1 MSRSTSAKRFK
12 RHHNPYYASGITG
25 GELYHHIQTYL
36 EDKLNYICKD
46 VHQMSD
52 NDVLHLYEKNWK
64 NYKNMCQKLDNVCNY
79 VNRHWVEHELNAGS
93 DIVDINEL
101 SQRIWKN
108 NFFKPLFLRTAQACF
123 NLISMHRNTDS
134 FDDNKPIEND
144 LYLYLNKDLIELMC
158 SDVVNAA
165 AIGSFET
172 KFLQLAQDF
181 YLKQNVSS
189 FEPDQI
195 FEYLTPISKYIHNE
209 INLIMSYLPQK
220 MSISKKLTNMVQ
232 DILIPQDI
240 FIIIILENLKSIV
253 QNENSQELT
262 RLYKPI
268 SQIPKMKNELA
279 KLIETHIYMKGMNAI
294 KYVNEKITN
303 DPQLYIETIIDVHK
317 KYLKFAQD
325 TFDGEQIFITALDKA
340 CGKLINNVT
349 TEAGNSSITPS
360 ELLLRYCDVLLR
372 KGTKTIA
379 ETDFEEKSNKIMIV
393 FNYIEDKDIF
403 ERLYRNR
410 LAKRLIGQLSDS
422 DDHEKSMVIQL
433 QHICGFEYTTKLER
447 MLQDVDVSKT
457 LTSDYEKY
465 CENHHITDI
474 VDFSIMVLTSNS
486 WSFSEIPSLVIPVEL
501 KSTSNSFIDFYNHD
515 HNGRKLLW
523 LHQHSKGELQTS
535 FTSQKYIFQVSTY
548 QMAVL
553 LLFNKS
559 LTWTAEGLHD
569 ETQIKLDTLLQVISS
584 LLKNKILACKNINTY
599 NDFKHTDIQMNYVI
613 HLSND
618 FKSKKIRLNLNVP
631 LKSIEQKDISVD
643 ETINNDRRMVIQ
655 ATIVRIM
662 KARQILEYALLIQE
676 VIQQLTPRF
685 IPKIPV
691 IKKTIDTLIEKEY
704 LERQSDDK
712 NTLKYLA

>member
-1 MSRSTSAKRFK
+1 
-12 RHHNPYYASGITG
+12 
-25 GELYHHIQTYL
+25 
-36 EDKLNYICKD
+36 
-46 VHQMSD
+46 
-52 NDVLHLYEKNWK
+52 
-64 NYKNMCQKLDNVCNY
+64 
-79 VNRHWVEHELNAGS
+79 
-93 DIVDINEL
+93 
-101 SQRIWKN
+101 
-108 NFFKPLFLRTAQACF
+108 
-123 NLISMHRNTDS
+123 
-134 FDDNKPIEND
+134 
-144 LYLYLNKDLIELMC
+144 
-158 SDVVNAA
+158 
-165 AIGSFET
+165 
-172 KFLQLAQDF
+172 
-181 YLKQNVSS
+181 
-189 FEPDQI
+189 
-195 FEYLTPISKYIHNE
+195 
-209 INLIMSYLPQK
+209 
-220 MSISKKLTNMVQ
+220 MVQ
-232 DILIPQDI
+232 DIFIPQDI
-240 FIIIILENLKSIV
+240 FNIILEYLKSIV
-253 QNENSQELT
+253 QYEKYQELT
-262 RLYKPI
+262 RLYQPI
-268 SQIPKMKNELA
+268 SRIPKMKNELA
-279 KLIETHIYMKGMNAI
+279 KLIDTHICMKGRNAI
-294 KYVNEKITN
+294 KYVNEK
-303 DPQLYIETIIDVHK
+303 DPKLYIETIIDVHK

-372 KGTKTIA
+372 KGTKTIE
-379 ETDFEEKSNKIMIV
+379 ETDFEEKSNKIIIV
-393 FNYIEDKDIF
+393 FNYIKDKDIF

-410 LAKRLIGQLSDS
+410 LAKRLVGQLSDS
-422 DDHEKSMVIQL
+422 DDHEKSMVSQL
-433 QHICGFEYTTKLER
+433 QRKCGFEYTSKLER

-474 VDFSIMVLTSNS
+474 VDFSVMVLTSNS
-486 WSFSEIPSLVIPVEL
+486 WSFSEIHNLVLPTEL
-501 KSTSNSFIDFYNHD
+501 ESTSNSFIDFYNHD
-515 HNGRKLLW
+515 HNGRKLIW

-559 LTWTAEGLHD
+559 LTWTVEGLHD
-569 ETQIKLDTLLQVISS
+569 ETQTKLDTLLQVIGS

-676 VIQQLTPRF
+676 VIQQLTQRF

>member
-1 MSRSTSAKRFK
+1 MS
-12 RHHNPYYASGITG
+12 
-25 GELYHHIQTYL
+25 
-36 EDKLNYICKD
+36 
-46 VHQMSD
+46 
-52 NDVLHLYEKNWK
+52 NDV
-64 NYKNMCQKLDNVCNY
+64 
-79 VNRHWVEHELNAGS
+79 
-93 DIVDINEL
+93 I
-101 SQRIWKN
+101 
-108 NFFKPLFLRTAQACF
+108 
-123 NLISMHRNTDS
+123 
-134 FDDNKPIEND
+134 
-144 LYLYLNKDLIELMC
+144 
-158 SDVVNAA
+158 NAA

-195 FEYLTPISKYIHNE
+195 FEYLTPISKYIHHE
-209 INLIMSYLPQK
+209 INLIMSYLPQE
-220 MSISKKLTNMVQ
+220 MAISKKLTNMVQ
-232 DILIPQDI
+232 DIFIPQDI
-240 FIIIILENLKSIV
+240 FTIILEYLKSIV
-253 QNENSQELT
+253 QNENSPELT
-262 RLYKPI
+262 RFYKPI
-268 SQIPKMKNELA
+268 SQIPKLKNEVA
-279 KLIETHIYMKGMNAI
+279 KLIETHIFMKGTNAI
-294 KYVNEKITN
+294 KYVNEK
-303 DPQLYIETIIDVHK
+303 DPKLYIETILDIHK
-317 KYLKFAQD
+317 KYLQFVQD

-349 TEAGNSSITPS
+349 TEAGDSSIKSS
-360 ELLLRYCDVLLR
+360 ELLVRYCDALLK
-372 KGTKTIA
+372 KGTKTIE
-379 ETDFEEKSNKIMIV
+379 ETDFEEEFNKIMIV

-410 LAKRLIGQLSDS
+410 LAKRLICQLSDS
-422 DDHEKSMVIQL
+422 DDHEKSIVLQL
-433 QHICGFEYTTKLER
+433 QRKCGFEYTTKLER
-447 MLQDVDVSKT
+447 MLQDVDVSKM
-457 LTSDYEKY
+457 LTSDYKKY

-486 WSFSEIPSLVIPVEL
+486 WSFSEIPSLVVPVEL

-515 HNGRKLLW
+515 HNGRKLIW
-523 LHQHSKGELQTS
+523 LHQYSKGELQTS

-559 LTWTAEGLHD
+559 LTWTVERLHD

-584 LLKNKILACKNINTY
+584 LLKNKILICENINT
-599 NDFKHTDIQMNYVI
+599 DDDLKHTDIHMNYTI
-613 HLSND
+613 QLSND
-618 FKSKKIRLNLNVP
+618 FKSKKLRLNLNVP
-631 LKSIEQKDISVD
+631 LKYIDQKSICVD
-643 ETINNDRRMVIQ
+643 DAINNNRKMVMQ

-712 NTLKYLA
+712 NILKYLA